1 MKTYEE
7 ILNFVLNA
15 GSNHLWVFGGKFQGG
30 YELQQDPDEITAF
43 LMDYQGKEIE
53 NFIEI
58 GVAAGGNTRI
68 FCDFLNVKNVY
79 TMDLNEHPS
88 IDGPENPGAR
98 DKNFENLKNTGG
110 FYNFYGDSHSPEALE
125 WLKEQNVK
133 FDMAFIDGDHTFN
146 GIKLDTELILNFMQP
161 GGLGKQLQERLQT
174 KLVPSEFQCI

>member
-68 FCDFLNVKNVY
+68 FCD
-79 TMDLNEHPS
+79 
-88 IDGPENPGAR
+88 
-98 DKNFENLKNTGG
+98 
-110 FYNFYGDSHSPEALE
+110 
-125 WLKEQNVK
+125 
-133 FDMAFIDGDHTFN
+133 
-146 GIKLDTELILNFMQP
+146 
-161 GGLGKQLQERLQT
+161 
-174 KLVPSEFQCI
+174 